1 MGEKGI
7 AADLPGAASPASIVE
22 RTTTTVTST
31 VTNAAE
37 DVFDKVRD
45 HGISAAADATVDEI
59 RERAKREPG
68 DPGEPTT

>member
-7 AADLPGAASPASIVE
+7 AADLPGAANTAGVIE

-31 VTNAAE
+31 VTGAAE
-37 DVFDKVRD
+37 DVFDKVRE

-59 RERAKREPG
+59 RDRAKREQ
-68 DPGEPTT
+68 DETGEPTT